1 MEIEGGEMRLR
12 RSYLSSE
19 EENNFMM
26 LAALSISMS
35 SKSERGNYIELLEKR
50 GMLTK
55 ETRKEFKMFYT
66 YLNKYLKDTYSMLD
80 ETTQKRLIKRLR
92 KFDFKII
99 DDYQLQR
106 VMREANEKLKD
117 VVLTR
122 ETFEDLIEDITE
134 VRCKNCTKDYQSCEI
149 YKALYEALLDAP
161 GFAPN
166 CPYAWREE

>member
-12 RSYLSSE
+12 RGYLSSE

-80 ETTQKRLIKRLR
+80 GTTQK
-92 KFDFKII
+92 
-99 DDYQLQR
+99 
-106 VMREANEKLKD
+106 
-117 VVLTR
+117 
-122 ETFEDLIEDITE
+122 
-134 VRCKNCTKDYQSCEI
+134 S
-149 YKALYEALLDAP
+149 YE
-161 GFAPN
+161 
-166 CPYAWREE
+166 RS